1 MDPNLDGR
9 LRAIEAK
16 LESIQKTVMKIR
28 RVQRTNATVR
38 ALYWVVI
45 ILIGFGAFYFVQP
58 YIEQLKDVYSF
69 VGGTSD
75 SQNFQ
80 ELLKQFQGEDR

>member
-16 LESIQKTVMKIR
+16 LESIERTVIKVR
-28 RVQRTNATVR
+28 KVQRTNATVR

-45 ILIGFGAFYFVQP
+45 ILLSFGAFYFVQP
-58 YIEQLKDVYSF
+58 YINQLKDAYGF
-69 VGGTSD
+69 VGGGD
-75 SQNFQ
+75 SKNIE
-80 ELLKQFQGEDR
+80 ELLKQFQGEDN